1 MRIEHE
7 NFIKQ
12 GKERLTKMR
21 LSKEQEKEKHQMEME
36 RVALEREL
44 QFEMELLRGA
54 TSPEPTVNAIQ
65 TESKENKEKS
75 KDKEKSSK
83 DTSVVNATTVE
94 ELLHTDLAPTE
105 EQALEIGHR
114 YWSTMTD
121 HERLCLLNLTEFDA
135 KKLVKKEKKE
145 TKKIRAEQYGQDVSE
160 ESVHRVYGKHCSYRH
175 SDFYDLITLLMSSI
189 ESRLSNKPKQ
199 VFF

>member
-54 TSPEPTVNAIQ
+54 TSPEPIVNAIQ
-65 TESKENKEKS
+65 TESKENKERS
-75 KDKEKSSK
+75 K
-83 DTSVVNATTVE
+83 
-94 ELLHTDLAPTE
+94 
-105 EQALEIGHR
+105 
-114 YWSTMTD
+114 
-121 HERLCLLNLTEFDA
+121 
-135 KKLVKKEKKE
+135 KKK
-145 TKKIRAEQYGQDVSE
+145 
-160 ESVHRVYGKHCSYRH
+160 
-175 SDFYDLITLLMSSI
+175 
-189 ESRLSNKPKQ
+189 
-199 VFF
+199 